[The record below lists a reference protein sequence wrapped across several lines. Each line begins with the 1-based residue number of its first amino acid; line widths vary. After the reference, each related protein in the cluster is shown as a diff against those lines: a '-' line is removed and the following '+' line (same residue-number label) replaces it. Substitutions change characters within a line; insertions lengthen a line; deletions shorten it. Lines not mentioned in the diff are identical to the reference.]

1 MIKVVGI
8 VILLAKS
15 SMQAITV
22 ELVIEPSKTKELN

>member
-1 MIKVVGI
+1 MINVVGI
-8 VILLAKS
+8 VISFAKS